1 MEEKK
6 LTDEEIAKAILQ
18 SIEYSK
24 TITYFDEWGNCK
36 AIMITDIIDLI
47 HRLQAEKESLKK
59 DYIELDLE
67 CRDLR
72 TELDNISQTLA
83 KELAEHE
90 EFTKKAKAEIE
101 RLTEWKDKLQDTKD
115 ELEQQLIDTGFKEY
129 CEENAEL
136 RKQVDELKE
145 ERENMQAVI
154 FGLEEDKRLLQKQ
167 VDELK
172 EKLWKSK
179 QDMMTYHSKTV
190 AEAVKDTAKD
200 IWNDITSYYFSLR
213 VIGNAT
219 VELDKLA
226 EFWHKRGVE
235 VE

>member
-1 MEEKK
+1 MEEEK
-6 LTDEEIAKAILQ
+6 LTANDILKAVEKVRTEPFGEEDRRVVVR
-18 SIEYSK
+18 Y
-24 TITYFDEWGNCK
+24 D
-36 AIMITDIIDLI
+36 DLCTVI
-47 HRLQAEKESLKK
+47 YRLQDEKESLEK

-83 KELAEHE
+83 EELAEHE

-145 ERENMQAVI
+145 ELENMQAVI

-190 AEAVKDTAKD
+190 AEAVKDTAKEIYSGIGDDD
-200 IWNDITSYYFSLR
+200 IL
-213 VIGNAT
+213 VISTQEYGKIE
-219 VELDKLA
+219 VVPLERLQEIIKS
-226 EFWHKRGVE
+226 KGVE

>member
-1 MEEKK
+1 MEGKK
-6 LTDEEIAKAILQ
+6 LTDEEIVKDIQANIAYMYDNKTDEILVDKEDMRQ
-18 SIEYSK
+18 YL
-24 TITYFDEWGNCK
+24 N
-36 AIMITDIIDLI
+36 LI
-47 HRLQAEKESLKK
+47 HRLQDEKESLKK

-83 KELAEHE
+83 EELAEHE

-154 FGLEEDKRLLQKQ
+154 FGLEEEKRQWEERFKLELEIEKKWGKVQRKQ
-167 VDELK
+167 
-172 EKLWKSK
+172 
-179 QDMMTYHSKTV
+179 
-190 AEAVKDTAKD
+190 AVKDTAKEIYNEISD
-200 IWNDITSYYFSLR
+200 NDIL
-213 VIGNAT
+213 VITTQEYGSIE
-219 VELDKLA
+219 VIPLERLQEIIKS
-226 EFWHKRGVE
+226 KGVE